1 MGNIPVSRH
10 NPWKLKIGKDLNDLL
25 DYSKSFQ
32 VKVYWIDIEENSYK
46 MEMVNKS
53 YTNGI
58 LPR

>member
-1 MGNIPVSRH
+1 M
-10 NPWKLKIGKDLNDLL
+10 
-25 DYSKSFQ
+25 
-32 VKVYWIDIEENSYK
+32 KVYWIEIEENSYK